1 MNITLNINKNN
12 LKHEKNTIIPIAD
25 SRYISSS
32 GRKLDVPFSLRLEM
46 DKKPI
51 EIICNRVVR
60 ILPLKRVVCYGE
72 YNNQPVVIKIF
83 LNPKKSERHSR
94 REEKG
99 INALANAGIKTPA
112 LLKKGVIRPDML
124 EVLVFKRIEPSI
136 ELSAAWEQ
144 AENNTQWKEL
154 LYKVSVIIADLHNE
168 GLKQNDLH
176 LNNFL
181 MSDKNEIYTI
191 DGDTIDTNQAGIPLN
206 MAKSLDNLGLFF
218 AQFYPEIDTL
228 VPEVFRAYLKQ
239 RERSFNTGLLNSLY
253 NRIKIRRAKRKKKYL
268 KKIYRECSDYICY
281 KSWKYFLV
289 YNRDEHSEEMVSFL
303 NNPDLFIKQG
313 RMLKDGNSSTVV
325 KVKINKRNFV
335 VKRYNIKNFKHAM
348 KRCLRHSR
356 AWKSWEN
363 AHRLQLF
370 GIHTPKPI
378 ALLERQ
384 WGPFRFKAYYIAEHI
399 EGIDAYHLIHSGN
412 KEVDLKKI
420 VHRFGQLFKQLI
432 NTSISHGDFKA
443 TNFIPSNGKL
453 FVIDLDAMH
462 EYRLKGIF
470 RRAINKDLKRFMQ
483 NWSDLPRVHKM
494 FKEELSCLNYN
505 SE

>member
-1 MNITLNINKNN
+1 MNINKNN
-12 LKHEKNTIIPIAD
+12 SKREKDKIIPIAD

-32 GRKLDVPFSLRLEM
+32 MRKLEVPFCLRLEM

-83 LNPKKSERHSR
+83 LNPQKSERHSR
-94 REEKG
+94 REEEG
-99 INALANAGIKTPA
+99 INAMANAGIKTSA
-112 LLKKGVIRPDML
+112 LLIKGVIRPDRL
-124 EVLVFKRIEPSI
+124 AVLVFRRIELSI
-136 ELSAAWEQ
+136 ELSTAWEQ

-154 LYKVSVIIADLHNE
+154 LYKVSGIIADLHNK

-191 DGDTIDTNQAGIPLN
+191 DGDTIDTAQAGIPLN
-206 MAKSLDNLGLFF
+206 IAKSLDNLGLFF
-218 AQFYPEIDTL
+218 AQFYPRDDIL
-228 VPEVFRAYLKQ
+228 VPEAFRAYLKQ
-239 RERSFNTGLLNSLY
+239 RGLSFNTALLNSLY
-253 NRIKIRRAKRKKKYL
+253 NRIKIRRVKRKKNYL
-268 KKIYRECSDYICY
+268 KKIYRECSDYICH
-281 KSWKYFLV
+281 KSWKYFIV

-303 NNPDLFIKQG
+303 DNPDIFIQQG
-313 RMLKDGNSSTVV
+313 RMLKDGNSSTVAI
-325 KVKINKRNFV
+325 VKISNRNYV

-348 KRCLRHSR
+348 KRILRHSR
-356 AWKSWEN
+356 AWKSWKN
-363 AHRLQLF
+363 AHRLKLL

-378 ALLERQ
+378 ALLEKQ
-384 WGPFRFKAYYIAEHI
+384 WGPFRFKAYYVTEHI

-412 KEVDLKKI
+412 KEVDLKKL
-420 VHRFGQLFKQLI
+420 VHLFGRLLEQLI
-432 NTSISHGDFKA
+432 NALISHGDFKA

-462 EYRLKGIF
+462 EYRLKGRF
-470 RRAINKDLKRFMQ
+470 LRAINKDLKRFMQ

-494 FKEELSCLNYN
+494 FKEEISFLNN
-505 SE
+505 NTE